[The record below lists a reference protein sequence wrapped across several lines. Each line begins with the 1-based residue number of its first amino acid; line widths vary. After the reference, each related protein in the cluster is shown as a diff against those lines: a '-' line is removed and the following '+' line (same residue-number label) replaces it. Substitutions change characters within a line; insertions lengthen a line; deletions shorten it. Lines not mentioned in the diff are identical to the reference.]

1 MDSKTDQ
8 YQENNMEALLE
19 WLKSLRITK
28 ENTLNETTKTE
39 TIDAMSIVSAL
50 AVQNKQAVMPKNIV
64 PDSEWFDR
72 NRMKFEN

>member
-1 MDSKTDQ
+1 
-8 YQENNMEALLE
+8 
-19 WLKSLRITK
+19 LRITK